1 MGNLGGGFLP
11 VPGCLLPSMFR
22 LTFETIPAFISKPV
36 SAFFD
41 NFPDM
46 VEIITKGHTATKLIR
61 YMGGN
66 LKMPGVV
73 RNGRPVW

>member
-1 MGNLGGGFLP
+1 
-11 VPGCLLPSMFR
+11 MFR

-46 VEIITKGHTATKLIR
+46 VEISNKGHTATMLIR
-61 YMGGN
+61 NMGGY